1 MDSKEALE
9 WFNQNKKK
17 VKVSSESAKKAK
29 EVIESMD
36 ATPEQKKVLMNGLS
50 LLGGF
55 NIQLNKNFEE
65 KKD

>member
-1 MDSKEALE
+1 MDSKQALE

-50 LLGGF
+50 MLGGF
-55 NIQLNKNFEE
+55 NIQLNKNPEE

>member
-1 MDSKEALE
+1 MDSKKALE

-36 ATPEQKKVLMNGLS
+36 ASPEQKKVLMNGLS
-50 LLGGF
+50 MLGGF
-55 NIQLNKNFEE
+55 NIQLNKNSEE

>member
-1 MDSKEALE
+1 MVS
-9 WFNQNKKK
+9 QNKKK

-50 LLGGF
+50 MLGGF
-55 NIQLNKNFEE
+55 NIQLNKNPEE

>member
-1 MDSKEALE
+1 MDSKQALE

>member
-1 MDSKEALE
+1 MDSKQALE
-9 WFNQNKKK
+9 WFNNNKKK

-50 LLGGF
+50 MLGGF
-55 NIQLNKNFEE
+55 NIQLNKNSEE

>member
-50 LLGGF
+50 MLGGF
-55 NIQLNKNFEE
+55 NIQLNKNSEE

>member
-1 MDSKEALE
+1 MDSKKALE

-17 VKVSSESAKKAK
+17 VKISPESTNKAK
-29 EVIESMD
+29 QVIESMD

-50 LLGGF
+50 MLGGF
-55 NIQLNKNFEE
+55 NIQLNKTSEE

>member
-9 WFNQNKKK
+9 WFNKNKKK

-50 LLGGF
+50 MLGGF
-55 NIQLNKNFEE
+55 NIQLNKNSEE

>member
-1 MDSKEALE
+1 MDSKQALE

-29 EVIESMD
+29 EVIESMN

-50 LLGGF
+50 MLGGF
-55 NIQLNKNFEE
+55 NIQLNKNPEE

>member
-1 MDSKEALE
+1 MDSKQALE

-29 EVIESMD
+29 EVIESMN
-36 ATPEQKKVLMNGLS
+36 ASPEQKKLLMSGLS
-50 LLGGF
+50 MLGGF
-55 NIQLNKNFEE
+55 NIQLNKNPEE

>member
-1 MDSKEALE
+1 MDSKQALE

-50 LLGGF
+50 MLGGF
-55 NIQLNKNFEE
+55 NIQLNKNSEE

>member
-50 LLGGF
+50 MLGGF
-55 NIQLNKNFEE
+55 NIQLNKNPEE